1 MSSSS
6 YQLVIVESASKS
18 KTIQKYLNSNPS
30 LKKFGNFKVVASLGH
45 IVDLPQK
52 ELGIDVKTWEMSYV
66 PTKQKIITELKTL
79 VKNADSV
86 FIASDPD
93 REGEAIAWHLERVL
107 KIKNS
112 KRVLFHEITPKA
124 IEKAILEPVNID
136 YDMVHSQE
144 TRRALDRLVGFKVS
158 PLLWKR
164 FVEKGL
170 SAGRVQS
177 VVLKN
182 IVERYKNYETHT
194 ANKYWNVEG
203 EFILNSNLQLDTELY
218 NITTGKKVVYIEQ
231 EEGIKLL
238 KDIKKYKPSWSI
250 SFNVKETT
258 KNPSAPYTTSTLQQ
272 DMYENHSIP
281 AKDTMKYAQKLYEDG
296 LITYMRTDSVNLSET
311 IKTKIKEYI
320 INKFGENEYHSRKF
334 KSKISN
340 AQEAHECIR
349 PTNIDKTTD
358 SLGEDY
364 TTGHKKVYNL
374 IWKRTIASQMDVAKY
389 MEVIFNITTDN
400 PILNDYKLCFYGK
413 KTYLVELGFLKVWKP
428 QQELET
434 DKLEQFKR
442 SIKIVT
448 DLYLQKIV
456 CKGNITKPDG
466 LYNESSIIK
475 WMEKEGIGRPST
487 YATILDKL
495 FTKYYI
501 SKGSNPTKTEE
512 VSHYIFKDNEITTES
527 ELVKFGGNEK
537 DRYIP
542 SNLGIRISDYL
553 DKSIPNLM
561 DYKFTANMETL
572 LDSISKKETTKEV
585 LLTSFYKELS
595 ELLDKAK
602 IERKEYK
609 QDMKD
614 NINNDRI
621 DIEQK
626 QKDIIKKSNVINNF
640 IDGKIELQNARYGP
654 ALYNI
659 EKKKYISVTPFI
671 EWKKKS
677 LEDITEKDVLFLLKL
692 PIKVTNEISIEYGRY
707 GLYINHNG
715 KNKRLDKKI
724 WDKIYENNFNED
736 DIMNHLSDSSSYQK
750 KYIKKN

>member
-1 MSSSS
+1 MSS

-18 KTIQKYLNSNPS
+18 KTIQKYLNGNNA
-30 LKKFGNFKVVASLGH
+30 LKKFGSFKVVASLGH

-52 ELGIDVKTWEMSYV
+52 ELGINVETWEMSYV
-66 PTKQKIITELKTL
+66 PTKQKIITELKSL
-79 VKNADSV
+79 VKNAENV

-107 KIKNS
+107 KIKDS

-124 IEKAILEPVNID
+124 IEKAILEPGKID

-182 IVERYKNYETHT
+182 IVERYKNYELHK
-194 ANKYWNVEG
+194 ADKYWNIEG
-203 EFILNSNLQLDTELY
+203 EFIINSNIQLDTELY
-218 NITTGKKVVYIEQ
+218 NIKTSKKVIYTDA
-231 EEGIKLL
+231 EEGLKLL
-238 KDIKKYKPSWSI
+238 KDIKKYKPEWKI
-250 SFNVKETT
+250 SFNTKETT
-258 KNPSAPYTTSTLQQ
+258 KKPSAPYTTSTLQQ

-311 IKTKIKEYI
+311 IKEKIKEYI
-320 INKFGENEYHSRKF
+320 TNKFGENEYQSRKF

-349 PTNIDKTTD
+349 PTSIDKTSG

-364 TTGHKKVYNL
+364 TEGHKKVYNL
-374 IWKRTIASQMDVAKY
+374 IWKKTVASQMSEAKY
-389 MEVIFNITTDN
+389 IEVMYNITTDN
-400 PILNDYKLCFYGK
+400 PDMNEYNLCFYGK
-413 KTYLVELGFLKVWKP
+413 KSYLIELGFLKVWKP
-428 QQELET
+428 QQVIEINE
-434 DKLEQFKR
+434 LEQFKK
-442 SIKIVT
+442 SIKKVT
-448 DLYLQKIV
+448 ELYLQKAI

-495 FTKYYI
+495 FSKYYI
-501 SKGSNPTKTEE
+501 SKGPNPPKTEE
-512 VSHYIFKDNEITTES
+512 VSHYTYTDNEILIEN
-527 ELVKFGGNEK
+527 EKIQFGGNEK

-542 SNLGIRISDYL
+542 TDLGIRISDYL

-585 LLTSFYKELS
+585 LLTSFYKDLL

-602 IERKEYK
+602 VERMEYK
-609 QDMKD
+609 KEGK
-614 NINNDRI
+614 NT
-621 DIEQK
+621 EK
-626 QKDIIKKSNVINNF
+626 TEIIKKSNVINTF
-640 IDGKIELQNARYGP
+640 IGGSIELQNARYGP

-659 EKKKYISVTPFI
+659 ETKKYISVTPFI

-677 LEDITEKDVLFLLKL
+677 LEEITETDVTFLLKL
-692 PIKVTNEISIEYGRY
+692 PIKVTSDLSIEYGRY
-707 GLYINHNG
+707 GLYVNHSG

-724 WDKIYENNFNED
+724 WEKIYKNSFNEG
-736 DIMNHLSDSSSYQK
+736 DIMNHLSEPSQK
-750 KYIKKN
+750 KYVKKN